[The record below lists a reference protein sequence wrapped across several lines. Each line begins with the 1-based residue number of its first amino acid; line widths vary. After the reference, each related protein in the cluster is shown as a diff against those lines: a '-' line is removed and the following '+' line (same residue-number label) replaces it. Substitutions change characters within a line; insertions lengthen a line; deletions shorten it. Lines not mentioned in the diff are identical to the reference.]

1 MYRAILKAIA
11 EEPHALTFDYEEV
24 LRRVRAICDGE
35 APAGSSV
42 TGACAQ
48 MARLAEEQLPTTRV
62 LTWDERDQIL
72 EIPDPYLSF
81 YLRWSDRL
89 RETP

>member
-1 MYRAILKAIA
+1 M
-11 EEPHALTFDYEEV
+11 
-24 LRRVRAICDGE
+24 
-35 APAGSSV
+35 S
-42 TGACAQ
+42 
-48 MARLAEEQLPTTRV
+48 RLAEEQMPTARV

-89 RETP
+89 REAE